1 MAGGKG
7 EKKEIK
13 VGPIHPPAFT
23 IELVDAKNAPLS
35 GESCTVSVDGKGE
48 EKQTDESGQIATL
61 RPKQTIKITLK

>member
-23 IELVDAKNAPLS
+23 IELVDARNAPLS
-35 GESCTVSVDGKGE
+35 GESCTVSVDGKAE
-48 EKQTDESGQIATL
+48 DKQTDDSGKIATL
-61 RPKQTIKITLK
+61 RPKENITITLK